1 MRAILREVAKCRALL
16 GEILGV
22 LGVFVECFEGGFA
35 AIGGRL
41 DAIDAKLAELAEGPD
56 QSSVTIDL
64 GPVSEQR
71 PT

>member
-1 MRAILREVAKCRALL
+1 MRAILREVAKCRQLL
-16 GEILGV
+16 GQILV
-22 LGVFVECFEGGFA
+22 ALRDLA
-35 AIGGRL
+35 TINQRL
-41 DAIDAKLAELAEGPD
+41 DAIDQKLAELAEGPD